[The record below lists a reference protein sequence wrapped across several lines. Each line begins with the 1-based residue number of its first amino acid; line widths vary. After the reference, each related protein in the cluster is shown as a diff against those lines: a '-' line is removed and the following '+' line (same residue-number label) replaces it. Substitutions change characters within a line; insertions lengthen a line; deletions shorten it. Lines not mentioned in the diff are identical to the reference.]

1 MTAARIES
9 RQGRVVA
16 IATVIVVGLLAVLAF
31 SRNKD
36 AAEVL
41 TAPVTY
47 ADLSLKVTTNGTV
60 VPINE
65 FQARAFWPGVVE
77 NVHVHLGQRVQ
88 PGQLLVTM
96 KDPFAI
102 SRLTAAKAALETARL
117 GNENLRKGG
126 TQDERITLSGDLQ
139 HAEQSQMEASKTL
152 AALKQLH
159 TKGAASDAEIAA
171 AQEKLDAA
179 NTTVQTLVEK
189 STKRFSPRDLSSSD
203 AHVVD
208 EQANVDAAKI
218 QFDNANISSP
228 ISGTVY
234 SVKVVPYDWVPVG
247 TDLIR
252 VANLNNVE
260 VRAYFDEPEIGKLS
274 AGQPVE
280 ITWDGK
286 PGRVWHGHIKQAPI
300 AATVLG
306 PRSVGECLIAVDD
319 VREDLLPNTNVSAT
333 VITDER
339 RHVLSIPHGALRG
352 NGQEN
357 YVFQLIGG
365 TIHRSPVKVGVVN
378 LDRAE
383 ITQGLNEG
391 DVVVLNAEDNRELRD
406 GMSAKPMRSGA
417 ERPGLLDLLR
427 SRVQSQRAR

>member
-1 MTAARIES
+1 MAIVTTILVGILAA
-9 RQGRVVA
+9 
-16 IATVIVVGLLAVLAF
+16 LAF
-31 SRNKD
+31 SLNRD
-36 AAEVL
+36 AVEVL
-41 TAPVTY
+41 TAPATY
-47 ADLSLKVTTNGTV
+47 ADLSQKVTTNGTV
-60 VPINE
+60 IPISE

-77 NVHVHLGQRVQ
+77 KVHVHLGQRVQ

-102 SRLTAAKAALETARL
+102 SRLTAAKAALEAARL

-126 TQDERITLSGDLQ
+126 TQDERITLDGDLK
-139 HAEQSQMEASKTL
+139 HAQQTQMEAAKTL
-152 AALKQLH
+152 AALKQLR
-159 TKGAASDAEIAA
+159 TKGAASEAEIAA

-189 STKRFSPRDLSSSD
+189 TTKRFSPLDLSSSD
-203 AHVVD
+203 AHVID
-208 EQANVDAAKI
+208 ERANVDAAKI
-218 QFDNANISSP
+218 QFNNANISSP
-228 ISGTVY
+228 IAGTVY

-260 VRAYFDEPEIGKLS
+260 VRAYFDEPEIGKLN

-280 ITWDGK
+280 ITWDGR

-300 AATVLG
+300 AATALG

-319 VREDLLPNTNVSAT
+319 AREDLLPNTNVSAT

-352 NGQEN
+352 DGQEN
-357 YVFQLIGG
+357 YVFQLLGG
-365 TIHRSPVKVGVVN
+365 SIHRTAVKIGVTNV
-378 LDRAE
+378 DRAE
-383 ITQGLNEG
+383 IVRGLSDG

-406 GMSAKPMRSGA
+406 GMPAKPARNGPAHSGF
-417 ERPGLLDLLR
+417 LDMLR
-427 SRVQSQRAR
+427 SRVQSHRAR

>member
-1 MTAARIES
+1 MTSARIES
-9 RQGRVVA
+9 RQGKVA
-16 IATVIVVGLLAVLAF
+16 GIATAILVGLLAVLAF
-31 SRNKD
+31 SRNRD
-36 AAEVL
+36 AVEVL

-47 ADLSLKVTTNGTV
+47 ADLSQKVTTNGTV
-60 VPINE
+60 IPISE

-102 SRLTAAKAALETARL
+102 SRLTAAKAALEAARL

-126 TQDERITLSGDLQ
+126 TQDERITLDGDLK
-139 HAEQSQMEASKTL
+139 HAEQTQTEAAQTL
-152 AALKQLH
+152 AALKQLRA
-159 TKGAASDAEIAA
+159 KGAASDAEIAA

-179 NTTVQTLVEK
+179 NTTVQTLVQRTTE
-189 STKRFSPRDLSSSD
+189 RFTPLDLSSSE
-203 AHVVD
+203 AHVID

-218 QFDNANISSP
+218 QFNNANISSP
-228 ISGTVY
+228 IAGTVY

-280 ITWDGK
+280 ITWDGR

-300 AATVLG
+300 AATALG

-319 VREDLLPNTNVSAT
+319 AREDLLPNTNVSAT

-352 NGQEN
+352 DGQEN
-357 YVFQLIGG
+357 YVFQLVGG
-365 TIHRSPVKVGVVN
+365 TIRSISVKVGVVN
-378 LDRAE
+378 VDRAE
-383 ITQGLNEG
+383 ITRGLNDG

-406 GMSAKPMRSGA
+406 GMPARAARNGPDHS
-417 ERPGLLDLLR
+417 GLLDTLR
-427 SRVQSQRAR
+427 SRVQSQRVR